1 MDAQTLRVA
10 VLAHV
15 ARLHKHWSDGLQ
27 VLNGI
32 RRAANRAQ
40 LSEADVAEALTTYFE
55 FGKLKPSNDG
65 GGGGEDVVLGSSS
78 SSGKRTDSNCAAE
91 AVADSAV
98 ALATIDE

>member
-1 MDAQTLRVA
+1 MVGCGFEEEVIEFEERIMKNKKEGKMWNRRWLQAIF
-10 VLAHV
+10 
-15 ARLHKHWSDGLQ
+15 HKPVVMTDNDG
-27 VLNGI
+27 G
-32 RRAANRAQ
+32 
-40 LSEADVAEALTTYFE
+40 DD
-55 FGKLKPSNDG
+55 GDG